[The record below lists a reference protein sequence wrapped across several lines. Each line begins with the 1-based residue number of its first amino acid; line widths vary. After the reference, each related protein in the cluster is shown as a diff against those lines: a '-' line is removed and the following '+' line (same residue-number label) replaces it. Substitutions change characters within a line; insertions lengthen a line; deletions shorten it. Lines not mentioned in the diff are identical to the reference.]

1 MIGELFTINLDNV
14 IRAAMAD
21 VMKELKWDAP
31 VEITARRHDNGTDA
45 LILVTGTDSD
55 SDALEIVVREST
67 IAECLQ
73 GEEIRDA
80 AQDLVDQ
87 LAAEIRQFVDE
98 VLG

>member
-14 IRAAMAD
+14 VRAAMAD
-21 VMKELKWDAP
+21 VMKDVKSDAP
-31 VEITARRHDNGTDA
+31 VEITARRHDNGADA
-45 LILVTGTDSD
+45 LILITGTSTDSD
-55 SDALEIVVREST
+55 AYEIVVVEST

-73 GEEIRDA
+73 DEDIRDA

-87 LAAEIRQFVDE
+87 LAAEIRRSVDE